1 MGSDDSAVIF
11 EKLQGFNLLRRKVN
25 GKKFYVKDN
34 VYGDAA
40 MAVGSKA
47 EKFTI
52 SSAYANEITD
62 VTLKRLF
69 LDETWIKKMNA
80 RRKKY
85 LEEQIVI
92 KKEAKAEKKRKRDEA
107 SADSEP
113 PKKARQLDAN
123 AQPASDKKKEE
134 K

>member
-1 MGSDDSAVIF
+1 MG
-11 EKLQGFNLLRRKVN
+11 KPN
-25 GKKFYVKDN
+25 GTKFYVKDD
-34 VYGDAA
+34 VFGEGT
-40 MAVGSKA
+40 MVVGSKA

-62 VTLKRLF
+62 VNLKRLF
-69 LDETWIKKMNA
+69 LSETWIEKMNA

-92 KKEAKAEKKRKRDEA
+92 KKAAKEEKKRKRDEKA
-107 SADSEP
+107 SADLEA
-113 PKKARQLDAN
+113 PKKARKLNAN

-134 K
+134 T

>member
-1 MGSDDSAVIF
+1 MG
-11 EKLQGFNLLRRKVN
+11 KPN
-25 GKKFYVKDN
+25 GTKFYVKDD
-34 VYGDAA
+34 VFGEGT
-40 MAVGSKA
+40 MVVGSKA

-62 VTLKRLF
+62 VNLKRLF
-69 LDETWIKKMNA
+69 LDETWITKMNA